1 MNYYKSSQ
9 PVRKTQVKH
18 NIPVRGNI
26 TENQNIDGGN
36 NVSERNII
44 ILITVQQH
52 NVNTS
57 QTYIAK
63 T

>member
-1 MNYYKSSQ
+1 
-9 PVRKTQVKH
+9 VKH

-26 TENQNIDGGN
+26 AENQNIDGGN